1 MMGRERSRLVY
12 GLYPAVTEATPLLPL
27 DLCSLLCSRLVCPDV
42 S

>member
-1 MMGRERSRLVY
+1 MMGRERSHLVY

-27 DLCSLLCSRLVCPDV
+27 DPRSLLRSWLVCPDV